1 MEVKFR
7 KNSEKWELHSGI
19 LRPFFP
25 CSLPPVEGVLLFQLA
40 PNTWLVPVWAPY
52 LSAPLLSPAL
62 SEPKLHEGYHP
73 YRLAWVKWE
82 VQGSHGL
89 LPGPRLI
96 HEVLPSLF
104 PGESQ

>member
-1 MEVKFR
+1 MK
-7 KNSEKWELHSGI
+7 SGSYT
-19 LRPFFP
+19 LESSGPSFLAAYLQWKE
-25 CSLPPVEGVLLFQLA
+25 CCYSNKA
-40 PNTWLVPVWAPY
+40 PNTWLVPVWAPS